1 MKPLR
6 TMAAAS
12 FALLL
17 LAACGS
23 SGLGDILGG
32 GGSSTS
38 GNYEMRGT
46 VESVDTSTRSIY
58 LTNASQTRSSL
69 AGSTSGNR
77 VRIYYDDRT
86 PVVWQGTTYRPQDL
100 ERGDQIVARVV
111 ESGNGMLA
119 NEISVT
125 HNVSAGMTSSSG
137 STSSVLRGTVNY
149 VDTSRRTIE
158 LDSTTWISRF
168 NQGTGSSGRI
178 LIQYDANSAVDVS
191 GRLYPVT
198 NLERGDII
206 EVNVQPSSAGSYF
219 AQRIVLVRDVNMR

>member
-23 SGLGDILGG
+23 SGLGDVFGG

-46 VESVDTSTRSIY
+46 VESVDPSTRSIY

-77 VRIYYDDRT
+77 VRIYYEDRT
-86 PVVWQGTTYRPQDL
+86 PVVWQGSTYRPQDL

-111 ESGNGMLA
+111 ESGNRMVA
-119 NEISVT
+119 NDISVT
-125 HNVSAGMTSSSG
+125 YNVSAGMTSSS
-137 STSSVLRGTVNY
+137 SASSVVRGTVRY

-168 NQGTGSSGRI
+168 NQGTGTSGRI
-178 LIQYDANSAVDVS
+178 FIQYDTNTAVDVS

-198 NLERGDII
+198 NLEPGDII
-206 EVNVQPSSAGSYF
+206 EVNVQPSSSGSYF

>member
-23 SGLGDILGG
+23 SGLGDVFG

-86 PVVWQGTTYRPQDL
+86 PVVWQGSTYRPQDL

-111 ESGNGMLA
+111 ESGNRMVA
-119 NEISVT
+119 NDIAVT
-125 HNVSAGMTSSSG
+125 YNVSAGMTSSSMG
-137 STSSVLRGTVNY
+137 SSVVRGTVLH

-158 LDSTTWISRF
+158 LESTTWVSRF
-168 NQGTGSSGRI
+168 NPGTGTSGRI
-178 LIQYDANSAVDVS
+178 FIQYDTNTAVDVS

-206 EVNVQPSSAGSYF
+206 EVNVQPSSSSSYF
-219 AQRIVLVRDVNMR
+219 AERIVLVRDVNMR